1 MTLTRRGRAPAGN
14 ALDAGMAGSIDPV
27 AGRELVAEDLALR
40 AGWCQCGTHGEPI
53 WLVCVPPVCHHGAME
68 LTSYVSHLGREFA
81 TLAEAGGEE
90 ARALVERLTGSLESA
105 IRMTLLEALSAAADE
120 ITRDLAPGS
129 VELRLRGRDPDFV
142 VTPPPAE
149 PVEPPAGD
157 AAASAGGAPEGDL
170 LIAEESP
177 AARINVRLPEQLK
190 AAIEEAAAKEGR
202 SVNAW
207 LARAAAAALQRSDR
221 EQRPELRGS
230 GKRSKQ
236 GFTGW
241 VR

>member
-1 MTLTRRGRAPAGN
+1 MDLT
-14 ALDAGMAGSIDPV
+14 
-27 AGRELVAEDLALR
+27 
-40 AGWCQCGTHGEPI
+40 T
-53 WLVCVPPVCHHGAME
+53 
-68 LTSYVSHLGREFA
+68 YVSNLGREFA

-105 IRMTLLEALSAAADE
+105 IRMTLLDALSAAADE

-129 VELRLRGRDPDFV
+129 VELRLRGRDPNFV

-149 PVEPPAGD
+149 PVGLAPRDTAVTVD
-157 AAASAGGAPEGDL
+157 GAPDSDL
-170 LIAEESP
+170 LIAEEGP
-177 AARINVRLPEQLK
+177 AARINVRMPEQLK
-190 AAIEEAAAKEGR
+190 AAIEEVAAKEGR

-207 LARAAAAALQRSDR
+207 LVRAAAAGLQRSDR
-221 EQRPELRGS
+221 DQRPELRGS

-236 GFTGW
+236 QFTGW